1 MQTTQD
7 GGFKTDIN
15 MKKQNYHETELGKV
29 PDSIKKVEFSERTE
43 NILSGKCDDE
53 FIDPEKQPVLA
64 KINAKIKAK
73 QMINWAELSRTLAGD
88 RSAITKDRIPE
99 KHKETIEALINSI
112 ANWLLTL
119 RH

>member
-1 MQTTQD
+1 M
-7 GGFKTDIN
+7 KT
-15 MKKQNYHETELGKV
+15 KNYHENELGKV
-29 PDSIKKVEFSERTE
+29 SDSVKNVKFSERTE

-53 FIDPEKQPVLA
+53 FIDPDKQPVLA

-99 KHKETIEALINSI
+99 KHKETIEALINSV
-112 ANWLLTL
+112 AEWLLTL
-119 RH
+119 RP

>member
-1 MQTTQD
+1 
-7 GGFKTDIN
+7 
-15 MKKQNYHETELGKV
+15 MKKKNYHETELGKV
-29 PDSIKKVEFSERTE
+29 PDSVKNVEFSERTQ
-43 NILSGKCDDE
+43 NILSGKCDNE

-99 KHKETIEALINSI
+99 KHKETIETLINSI
-112 ANWLLTL
+112 AEWLLTL
-119 RH
+119 RS